1 MNLMADDWKQKYFAA
16 LADAERDEQ
25 ELQRMA
31 VLLRLTASRLAAPA
45 AGLDPQLDQQ
55 LDQLLAGV
63 RTSPVSA
70 SVEALLDDISSSV
83 SALDRNTSQLDE
95 ALQSSGSGPS
105 ARPSPESRFLA
116 MLDAVDH
123 EILDPQALEA
133 TRAALKESVPD
144 SRWPAT
150 VRQIAELITE
160 AAARQSREV
169 RELKGFLH
177 RLTSRLKEIDRS
189 LAGTQDQF
197 AENLKRG
204 EAMAE
209 SVNSDLGL
217 LSSDVAQ
224 ATDLPELRELVEL
237 RTEAIHSRLQG
248 FIDHERERHVAQDE
262 ELNALRRRVGELES
276 SAGELKSEL
285 ADARQA
291 ATVDA
296 LTGLLNRG
304 AYDAWMDELI
314 EESRH
319 ANAPLGLVVCDI
331 DHFKKLNDTL
341 GHHAGDKVLES
352 VARVLAKSVR
362 RDDLVARYGGE
373 EFVVVLPGSS
383 GAHARQAAEKIRAA
397 IEAAN
402 FRFQGEKVAV
412 TISCGCAELSGTESA
427 LALFE
432 RADQLLYQAKAT
444 GRNRVCGPG
453 AGAGATQP
461 LSRAG

>member
-1 MNLMADDWKQKYFAA
+1 MAEDWKHKYFDA
-16 LADAERDEQ
+16 LAEAERQ
-25 ELQRMA
+25 EEELKRMS

-45 AGLDPQLDQQ
+45 TGLDPELDQQ
-55 LDQLLAGV
+55 LDRLLSGV
-63 RTSPVSA
+63 RASPVAA
-70 SVEALLDDISSSV
+70 SVESLLDDISCSV
-83 SALDRNTSQLDE
+83 SALDRQTGQVGG
-95 ALQSSGSGPS
+95 ALQPATAAPSS
-105 ARPSPESRFLA
+105 RPSPESRFLA
-116 MLDAVDH
+116 MLDAVDRQ
-123 EILDPQALEA
+123 ILDPQALEA
-133 TRAALKESVPD
+133 ARSSLMQPVPH

-150 VRQIAELITE
+150 VKQIADLISE

-197 AENLKRG
+197 AQNLRRG

-248 FIDHERERHVAQDE
+248 FIDNERERHVAQDE
-262 ELNALRRRVGELES
+262 ELETLRRRVNELES

-291 ATVDA
+291 ASFDA
-296 LTGLLNRG
+296 LTGLMNRG
-304 AYDAWMDELI
+304 TYDTRIDELI
-314 EESRH
+314 EESRREG
-319 ANAPLGLVVCDI
+319 AALSLVVCDI

-341 GHHAGDKVLES
+341 GHQAGDKVLES
-352 VARVLAKSVR
+352 VARVLTDSVR
-362 RDDLVARYGGE
+362 RSDLVTRYGGE

-383 GAHARQAAEKIRAA
+383 GSHARQAAEKIRSA

-412 TISCGCAELSGTESA
+412 TTSCGCAELSKEDSA
-427 LALFE
+427 QSLFE
-432 RADQLLYQAKAT
+432 RADRLLYQAKAS
-444 GRNRVCGPG
+444 GRNRVCGPDEE
-453 AGAGATQP
+453 ATASP
-461 LSRAG
+461 PVSRAG

>member
-197 AENLKRG
+197 
-204 EAMAE
+204 
-209 SVNSDLGL
+209 
-217 LSSDVAQ
+217 
-224 ATDLPELRELVEL
+224 
-237 RTEAIHSRLQG
+237 
-248 FIDHERERHVAQDE
+248 
-262 ELNALRRRVGELES
+262 
-276 SAGELKSEL
+276 
-285 ADARQA
+285 
-291 ATVDA
+291 
-296 LTGLLNRG
+296 
-304 AYDAWMDELI
+304 
-314 EESRH
+314 
-319 ANAPLGLVVCDI
+319 
-331 DHFKKLNDTL
+331 
-341 GHHAGDKVLES
+341 
-352 VARVLAKSVR
+352 
-362 RDDLVARYGGE
+362 
-373 EFVVVLPGSS
+373 
-383 GAHARQAAEKIRAA
+383 
-397 IEAAN
+397 
-402 FRFQGEKVAV
+402 
-412 TISCGCAELSGTESA
+412 
-427 LALFE
+427 
-432 RADQLLYQAKAT
+432 
-444 GRNRVCGPG
+444 
-453 AGAGATQP
+453 
-461 LSRAG
+461 